1 MFDPTRPFID
11 DNFVSL
17 TICQNAICLLKL
29 CSCNSCGA
37 KQENRYKS
45 VQMVDRC
52 LWMKRWSILKPFL
65 AFVATTVVLIRLVFM
80 TIRWCGST
88 VKDIF
93 LGQMVKISNC
103 QIWNFNQERKNGD
116 QWLSKVLK
124 QNQFD
129 EWHNLCSCEFPQI
142 TKLTF
147 CWFCGHRQIV
157 QSHSRE
163 VSFLLQGG
171 ILRLQKTLRADWVSS
186 TYRKHFNCNFEYPRA
201 QCDPEIEACF

>member
-52 LWMKRWSILKPFL
+52 LWITRWSILKPFL

-80 TIRWCGST
+80 TIRRRDT
-88 VKDIF
+88 AVKRDISCK
-93 LGQMVKISNC
+93 MVKIKSNC
-103 QIWNFNQERKNGD
+103 QLWNFNQERKND
-116 QWLSKVLK
+116 DCQKCWSKTNLMNDTTCVPVNFPRSPNWLSVGFVVTDKSYRAILEKSVFYWK
-124 QNQFD
+124 
-129 EWHNLCSCEFPQI
+129 EEF
-142 TKLTF
+142 F
-147 CWFCGHRQIV
+147 VF
-157 QSHSRE
+157 
-163 VSFLLQGG
+163 
-171 ILRLQKTLRADWVSS
+171 
-186 TYRKHFNCNFEYPRA
+186 RKHWE
-201 QCDPEIEACF
+201 QTE